1 MTLLTMSGAALF
13 AWAWPIIVF
22 LGVACILWWLVEKLT
37 LPQPLRIVVIV
48 LAALVGIYF
57 LLSIG
62 PPPH

>member
-1 MTLLTMSGAALF
+1 MILATMSGAALLG
-13 AWAWPIIVF
+13 WAWPIILF
-22 LGVACILWWLVEKLT
+22 LCVAAILWWVVEKLS
-37 LPQPLRIVVIV
+37 LPPPFRIVVIV